1 MSDDTATLLASILDQ
16 QVEANRLLAE
26 LAQQMRETNLIL
38 HENALT
44 AITGDASDGE
54 RLLPKQDTP
63 LAEGA
68 NPNCEWHGTPMRR
81 KTRKNGGI
89 MWSCP
94 RKVEDDDDDAPVN
107 DRGYC
112 RIMAFPNDDG
122 TIRYWTPED

>member
-44 AITGDASDGE
+44 AITGDASDGT
-54 RLLPKQDTP
+54 RLLPKQDQTLP
-63 LAEGA
+63 EGGVPSCSVNGTEFRA
-68 NPNCEWHGTPMRR
+68 RTSKKGNPF
-81 KTRKNGGI
+81 
-89 MWSCP
+89 WSCP
-94 RKVEDDDDDAPVN
+94 RKITDSDECPAN
-107 DRGYC
+107 DNGYC
-112 RIMAFPNDDG
+112 RTMAFPNDDG